1 LSELPVALQAVTN
14 QRVLAA
20 LIAHPLRA
28 HHGAEIRIET
38 GLPLRVIY
46 PMLAR
51 LEALHWLDSDWE
63 PTSSRA
69 RGRPRRRYY
78 RLSTWGLAMARGSLA
93 SARSTQV
100 VGGWRRW
107 QMESV

>member
-1 LSELPVALQAVTN
+1 MPEGFAVTN

-93 SARSTQV
+93 SARSARTV
-100 VGGWRRW
+100 SGRRLRPAG
-107 QMESV
+107 ESA